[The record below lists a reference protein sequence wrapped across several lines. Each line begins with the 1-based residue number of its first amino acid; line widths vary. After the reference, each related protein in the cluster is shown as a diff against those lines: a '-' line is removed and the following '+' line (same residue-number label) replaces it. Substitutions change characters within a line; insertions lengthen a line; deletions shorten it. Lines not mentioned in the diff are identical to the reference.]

1 MRDDECATVEPPG
14 VASCSRHGPWR
25 SGVDVDVV
33 DADVVYTDEDTAESV
48 ELKLEGVD
56 DVETK

>member
-1 MRDDECATVEPPG
+1 M
-14 VASCSRHGPWR
+14 
-25 SGVDVDVV
+25 DVV
-33 DADVVYTDEDTAESV
+33 DTDIVYTDEDTAESV